1 MAALYFRIQFKPT
14 AGLSWECGMVTTE
27 LCHFSIINR
36 YLVVFYL
43 HSRGHSFKTAGKSE
57 QVVICFQNKNFV
69 MDKSAY
75 ERIQGK
81 STLFVWAKSFK
92 MNFFFYGRTVEDR
105 WRRTAATGSIKWT
118 YMWHLFFVAKKY
130 RLYSMRT
137 HLLPRMCQDSSPRGR
152 RSYCKKLFLLP
163 STSYNIFYNSTIT
176 FFISLLIQFWLR
188 PNQLFQLWLIFQF
201 PDTEFWN

>member
-14 AGLSWECGMVTTE
+14 AGLSWECGMGTTE

-69 MDKSAY
+69 MDKS
-75 ERIQGK
+75 
-81 STLFVWAKSFK
+81 
-92 MNFFFYGRTVEDR
+92 
-105 WRRTAATGSIKWT
+105 
-118 YMWHLFFVAKKY
+118 
-130 RLYSMRT
+130 
-137 HLLPRMCQDSSPRGR
+137 R
-152 RSYCKKLFLLP
+152 RSYCKKLLLLP

-176 FFISLLIQFWLR
+176 FFISLFIQFWLS
-188 PNQLFQLWLIFQF
+188 PNQLFQLWLIFQLLKSF
-201 PDTEFWN
+201 TLFWTLNFGTNTELLWTLNMCVMWRIHSYNLTCLLLETSFA

>member
-14 AGLSWECGMVTTE
+14 AGLSWECGMGTTE

-57 QVVICFQNKNFV
+57 QVVICFQNKMFV

-92 MNFFFYGRTVEDR
+92 MHFFFCDEGRETTIDN
-105 WRRTAATGSIKWT
+105 SFSKPIKCSRNGIMHVNEC
-118 YMWHLFFVAKKY
+118 Y
-130 RLYSMRT
+130 
-137 HLLPRMCQDSSPRGR
+137 
-152 RSYCKKLFLLP
+152 
-163 STSYNIFYNSTIT
+163 IT
-176 FFISLLIQFWLR
+176 NRIEIKQYWFIVPVR
-188 PNQLFQLWLIFQF
+188 H
-201 PDTEFWN
+201 

>member
-75 ERIQGK
+75 ERIQG
-81 STLFVWAKSFK
+81 A
-92 MNFFFYGRTVEDR
+92 
-105 WRRTAATGSIKWT
+105 
-118 YMWHLFFVAKKY
+118 
-130 RLYSMRT
+130 

-152 RSYCKKLFLLP
+152 RSYCKKLLLLP

-176 FFISLLIQFWLR
+176 FFISLFIQFWLS
-188 PNQLFQLWLIFQF
+188 PNQLFQLWLIFQLLKSF
-201 PDTEFWN
+201 TLFWTLNFGTNTELLWTLNMCVMWRIHSYNLTCLLLETSFA